1 MLFKL
6 LVKPKPDTTGK
17 TEILIECYFDRRY
30 RTIGTGI
37 YTELQYWDSAKQ
49 AVTPKH
55 PQAATVNNL
64 LKTKIRELEQR
75 AYKYEETP
83 GQVFD
88 FVQLKNISTGKD
100 KQTFAYFVQDQ
111 IKKET
116 KLEYNSVVKYRGNI
130 QIITEILGDITPDKI
145 TDKLIEKLDAELKK
159 KYAESTVARMHIFT
173 AKYLKK
179 AIKARLI
186 TKNPYDYVEID
197 RFKPTE
203 KNTFHTIAELEALEA
218 IADLA
223 YPINLIRDRY
233 LYSCYTGLRIS
244 DNLALLKT
252 ALTDTNEGYIVDLTT
267 IKYKRDLIHPL
278 GLMFDGKPDKIA
290 RQWINTHDEPTV
302 FPRVSDEYIR
312 TTLNVLAAL
321 AKPAIDKHLT
331 FHVARHTCASLLA
344 DISQNPYLI
353 MDILGHKDIKT
364 SMTYIHSSPENIKKQ
379 FRVLTDW
386 KARAR

>member
-17 TEILIECYFDRRY
+17 TEIMIECYFDRRY
-30 RTIGTGI
+30 RFVGTGI
-37 YTELQYWDSAKQ
+37 YTELQYWDGSKQ
-49 AVTPKH
+49 AVTNKH

-88 FVQLKNISTGKD
+88 FVQLKNNSSGKD
-100 KQTFAYFVQDQ
+100 KQTFSDFVLDQ

-116 KLEYNSVVKYRGNI
+116 KLEYNSIVKYKGNVE
-130 QIITEILGDITPDKI
+130 IIKGILGDVTADKI
-145 TDKLIEKLDAELKK
+145 TDKQIERLDVELKK
-159 KYAESTVARMHIFT
+159 NYAESTVARMHIFT
-173 AKYLKK
+173 QKYLKK

-197 RFKPTE
+197 RFKATK

-218 IADLA
+218 IKDLA
-223 YPINLIRDRY
+223 YPIDLIRDRY

-252 ALTDTNEGYIVDLTT
+252 ALTDTPEGNIVDLTT

-278 GLMFDGKPDKIA
+278 GLMFDGKPDTIA
-290 RQWINTHDEPTV
+290 RRWINRHDEPTV
-302 FPRVSDEYIR
+302 FPKVSDEYIR

-321 AKPAIDKHLT
+321 AKPKIDKHLT

-379 FRVLTDW
+379 FRALTDW